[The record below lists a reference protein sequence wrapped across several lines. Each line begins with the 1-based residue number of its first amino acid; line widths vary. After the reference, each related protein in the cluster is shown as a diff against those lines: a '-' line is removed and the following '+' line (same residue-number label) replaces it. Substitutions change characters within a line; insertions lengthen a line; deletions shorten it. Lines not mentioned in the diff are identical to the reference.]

1 VSPIEAVAGVSAYPA
16 ALDKK
21 EGPVSVVLNFM
32 DPSCSRRGMIDGRCE
47 LRVDELQR
55 HASHLPEPQEI
66 GSPACSGEGLVGT
79 RVVMDS
85 ARPMSW
91 KGEMMNNIADRERS
105 AQDAIRAL
113 QN

>member
-1 VSPIEAVAGVSAYPA
+1 
-16 ALDKK
+16 
-21 EGPVSVVLNFM
+21 
-32 DPSCSRRGMIDGRCE
+32 MIDGRCE

>member
-1 VSPIEAVAGVSAYPA
+1 
-16 ALDKK
+16 
-21 EGPVSVVLNFM
+21 
-32 DPSCSRRGMIDGRCE
+32 
-47 LRVDELQR
+47 
-55 HASHLPEPQEI
+55 
-66 GSPACSGEGLVGT
+66 
-79 RVVMDS
+79 MDS